1 MNFDP
6 YNYNAGNFEDSQFGN
21 YYGELA
27 ILPPWS
33 TPGRS
38 PGGPGM
44 NPPPGRPPGGGP
56 GMNPPPG
63 RPPGG
68 GPGMNPPPGRPPGG
82 GPGVNPPPGGPPGGG
97 PGMNPPPGGPPPAP
111 PPSFSP
117 PIPAAQFSSSGISS
131 CLFRN
136 TYLWFWN
143 DRSFWFYPTFIGR
156 QTIFGYRWSN
166 RRGWIYRVINR
177 SEIRSF
183 QCFR

>member
-27 ILPPWS
+27 IVPPWS
-33 TPGRS
+33 TPGRP

-44 NPPPGRPPGGGP
+44 NPPPGRPP
-56 GMNPPPG
+56 
-63 RPPGG
+63 
-68 GPGMNPPPGRPPGG
+68 G